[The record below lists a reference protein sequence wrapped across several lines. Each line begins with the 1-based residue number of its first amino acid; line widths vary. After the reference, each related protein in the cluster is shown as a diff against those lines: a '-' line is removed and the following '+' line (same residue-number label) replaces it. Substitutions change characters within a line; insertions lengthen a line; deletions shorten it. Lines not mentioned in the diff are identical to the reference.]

1 MHEHAVPEFMNRPVP
16 TWVVAA
22 ALTFNWAVISFF
34 TATARMSAVLVLAF
48 GTALFVAGYHADG
61 MLGAGIGAPFML
73 LGMHRM
79 RNPLPD
85 AEIQRRQAEAGG
97 RPWRP
102 AVDPLLPQAML
113 WTAIVAGICILVL

>member
-1 MHEHAVPEFMNRPVP
+1 MHEHAVPEFLNRPVP
-16 TWVVAA
+16 TWVLAMGLA
-22 ALTFNWAVISFF
+22 INWATMSFF
-34 TATARMSAVLVLAF
+34 TASARMSAVLVMAF
-48 GTALFVAGYHADG
+48 GSALFVAGYHAEG
-61 MLGAGIGAPFML
+61 MLGACIGAPFML

-102 AVDPLLPQAML
+102 AVDPLLTQAVL
-113 WTAIVAGICILVL
+113 WTAITAAICILAL